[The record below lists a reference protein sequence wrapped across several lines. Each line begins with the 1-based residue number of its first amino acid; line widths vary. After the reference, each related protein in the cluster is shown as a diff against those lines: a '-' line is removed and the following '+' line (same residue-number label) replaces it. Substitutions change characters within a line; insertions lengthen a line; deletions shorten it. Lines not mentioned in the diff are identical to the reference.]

1 MSVEYNLLKTR
12 DLHAAIPISQAIP
25 STGKR
30 IMSDT
35 SGLDEIRILRENE
48 YDRRVEALED
58 EGLTRS
64 DAQGVVDAEDLK
76 KDLKAGF

>member
-1 MSVEYNLLKTR
+1 MA
-12 DLHAAIPISQAIP
+12 D
-25 STGKR
+25 KR
-30 IMSDT
+30 ELPVSYT
-35 SGLDEIRILRENE
+35 SGLDEIRTLRRNE